1 MASTVVSRDFI
12 DAVAEEICIGVDAAV
27 ERWIAE
33 IESVLQHPL
42 LTDEDKIFSM
52 SELVA
57 RYRHATGKKELRKR
71 IH

>member
-1 MASTVVSRDFI
+1 MASTVVDREFI
-12 DAVAEEICIGVDAAV
+12 DVVAEEICIGVEAAV

-57 RYRHATGKKELRKR
+57 RYKHATGKKELRR
-71 IH
+71 RVN